1 MAEDSVADRGS
12 EQSGVQSDADVA
24 GEEITSLE
32 KLDLDSLEPP
42 TELAEEYAVQSS
54 AVQWIL
60 ATSTDTDTVTTAA
73 RMLPGIE
80 WPAGDDVT
88 GVLDRLQSH
97 FYACFDPTRLVLP
110 QSQARA
116 VAYLKAMY
124 HLYTE
129 RDLDPLFNLNWNPKR
144 GEIYSEIDDCFYNI
158 RPDQDFQVIS
168 GAIGGYGVPDI
179 ASLSVSDRT
188 WMAHMFTYQLHNGV
202 NDFYFVTVVIHF
214 IETCLDS
221 TPSQH
226 LWADCLLL
234 AGMLIGLSVD
244 RRHLARLDKR

>member
-32 KLDLDSLEPP
+32 KLDLDSLELPI
-42 TELAEEYAVQSS
+42 ELAEEYAVQSS

-73 RMLPGIE
+73 RMLPEIE

-88 GVLDRLQSH
+88 WVLDRLESH
-97 FYACFDPTRLVLP
+97 FHACFDPTGLVLP

-116 VAYLKAMY
+116 VACLKAIH
-124 HLYTE
+124 HLYAE
-129 RDLDPLFNLNWNPKR
+129 RDLDHSFFCYHG
-144 GEIYSEIDDCFYNI
+144 GEIYSRIGYYKIYIVSNVH
-158 RPDQDFQVIS
+158 PDQDIQVFS
-168 GAIGGYGVPDI
+168 WAIGGPGVLDTT
-179 ASLSVSDRT
+179 SLSVSDRT
-188 WMAHMFTYQLHNGV
+188 WMAHMFTYKLHNGV
-202 NDFYFVTVVIHF
+202 DSPNVIDF
-214 IETCLDS
+214 IESCLDP
-221 TPSQH
+221 TPSQR

>member
-12 EQSGVQSDADVA
+12 EQSGVQPDADVA
-24 GEEITSLE
+24 GEKITSQNLN
-32 KLDLDSLEPP
+32 LNSLEPLI
-42 TELAEEYAVQSS
+42 ELAEEYAVQSS

-73 RMLPGIE
+73 RMLPEIE

-88 GVLDRLQSH
+88 GVLDRLKSH
-97 FYACFDPTRLVLP
+97 FYACFDPTGLVLP

-116 VAYLKAMY
+116 VACLKAMH
-124 HLYTE
+124 HLYAE
-129 RDLDPLFNLNWNPKR
+129 RDLSPSFFCYLWGGIHSR
-144 GEIYSEIDDCFYNI
+144 IDDQVYNVHS
-158 RPDQDFQVIS
+158 DQDYEVFFC
-168 GAIGGYGVPDI
+168 AIGGHGVLDI
-179 ASLSVSDRT
+179 TSLSVSDRT
-188 WMAHMFTYQLHNGV
+188 WMAHVFTYQLHNGV
-202 NDFYFVTVVIHF
+202 DNPYLFTNVIHF

-221 TPSQH
+221 TPSQR

-234 AGMLIGLSVD
+234 AGMIIRLSVD